1 MAHHTT
7 PHPLDQLRPYEV
19 DAAREVII
27 RNRPGAVF
35 QFRTIGLQEPAKSEL
50 KPFLAV
56 EHSGNLTPTTPRPP
70 RLAEVHYDI
79 IRNDKSHDYTE
90 SIVDVNSRKELR
102 SRTLDTSSQPPFI
115 V

>member
-1 MAHHTT
+1 MSHLTT
-7 PHPLDQLRPYEV
+7 PHPFDQLRPNEV
-19 DAAREVII
+19 DVAREVIL
-27 RNRPGAVF
+27 RNRPGAVI
-35 QFRTIGLQEPAKSEL
+35 QLRTIGLQEPAKSEL

-70 RLAEVHYDI
+70 RLAEVQYDI

-90 SIVDVNSRKELR
+90 STVDVNSRKELR
-102 SRTLDTSSQPPFI
+102 SRTLDSSCQPPFI